1 MGNRHLFVDWEGGG
15 NLPPGLTLAR
25 QMVERGHRVRVLC
38 DPADEADVN
47 AAGCEFVS
55 YTRAPHRLD
64 KSAESDFIRD
74 WEARTLMEALAL
86 SQDRVIFGPAL
97 SYARDVLEELEREP
111 ADALVVNRTLY
122 GAMAAAEKAVLPFA
136 VLMPGIYEVPHPG
149 VPPIGLGLM
158 PARGPLGRL
167 RDYALG
173 RVLRHLYGRGLP
185 AAFNAARAE
194 LGLDPLGHPW
204 EQFDHAVRVLVLT
217 SEAFDFPAGCLP
229 PNVRYV
235 GPQLDEPAWVE
246 PWRSPW
252 REDHPHP
259 LVVVGFSTTPQNQS
273 PVLRKAIATL
283 GTLRVRALV
292 TVGPALDPAQFEAP
306 ANVVVMRSVAHA
318 QVFPEASAV
327 ITHAGHG
334 TVIRALRYGIPL
346 VCLPMSRDQGDDAA
360 RVVAR
365 GAGLRLSKEAPMVE
379 IRGAIQSVVE
389 QPRFREGARKLS
401 QAIAADI
408 RERRGVREL
417 EGLVVGSEVVSMKA
431 SEARARSSQK
441 SASRRNQ

>member
-1 MGNRHLFVDWEGGG
+1 MGNRYLFVDWEGGG
-15 NLPPGLTLAR
+15 NLPPALTLAR

-38 DPADEADVN
+38 DPADEADVK
-47 AAGCEFVS
+47 ATGCEFVP
-55 YTRAPHRLD
+55 YTRAPHRPD
-64 KSAESDFIRD
+64 KSVESDFIRD
-74 WEARTLMEALAL
+74 WEARTPMEALAR
-86 SQDRVIFGPAL
+86 SRDRVMFGPAL
-97 SYARDVLEELEREP
+97 LYARDVLEELEREP

-122 GAMAAAEKAVLPFA
+122 GAMAAAERVALPFA
-136 VLMPGIYEVPHPG
+136 VLMPGIYEVPRPG

-158 PARGPLGRL
+158 PANGPLGRL

-185 AAFNAARAE
+185 ALNAARRQ

-204 EQFDHAVRVLVLT
+204 EQLDRARRVLVLT
-217 SEAFDFPAGCLP
+217 SEAFDFPAKRLP

-235 GPQLDEPAWVE
+235 GPQLDEPLWAK

-252 REDHPHP
+252 PPDHPDP
-259 LVVVGFSTTPQNQS
+259 LVLVGFSTTPQNQA
-273 PVLRKAIATL
+273 PVLRKTIEAL
-283 GTLRVRALV
+283 GGLRVRGLV
-292 TVGPALDPAQFEAP
+292 TVGPALDAAEFEAP
-306 ANVVVMRSVAHA
+306 ANVVVLGSVAHA
-318 QVFPEASAV
+318 KVFPQASAV
-327 ITHAGHG
+327 VTHAGHG

-346 VCLPMSRDQGDDAA
+346 VCLPMGRDQGDDAA

-365 GAGLRLSKEAPMVE
+365 EAGLRLSRKTSVVE
-379 IRGAIQSVVE
+379 IREAIQSVVE

-417 EGLVVGSEVVSMKA
+417 EGLVAGSGVARTKA
-431 SEARARSSQK
+431 SGARARSSQK
-441 SASRRNQ
+441 SASRRDR